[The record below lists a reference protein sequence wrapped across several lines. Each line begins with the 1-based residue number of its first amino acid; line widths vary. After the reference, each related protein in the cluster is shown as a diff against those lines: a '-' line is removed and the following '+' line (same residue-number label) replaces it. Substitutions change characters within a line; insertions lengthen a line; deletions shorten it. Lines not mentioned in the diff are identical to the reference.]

1 MMQHRFHIIKW
12 LFALWML
19 CSIPFVNVEAQV
31 EAPAAWRT
39 TPTLSSGIRPSY
51 QFRSTST
58 YAPVVG
64 ATSYTSTTVYT
75 PGATSTRPHRSKQ
88 WEDTEDEN
96 PVGQVDDPAPIG
108 EPFVL
113 LLLAGL
119 FVLYKKKR
127 TA

>member
-1 MMQHRFHIIKW
+1 MQHRIHIIAW
-12 LFALWML
+12 LFAIWML
-19 CSIPFVNVEAQV
+19 CGIPLTNVEAQV
-31 EAPAAWRT
+31 SKPAAWRT
-39 TPTLSSGIRPSY
+39 TPTLSSDITPGY

-64 ATSYTSTTVYT
+64 TTSYTSTTVYA
-75 PGATSTRPHRSKQ
+75 PGAASVHPNRSKL
-88 WEDTEDEN
+88 WDDTEEEN
-96 PVGQVDDPAPIG
+96 PVGQVDDPAPVG

-119 FVLYKKKR
+119 FVIYKKRR